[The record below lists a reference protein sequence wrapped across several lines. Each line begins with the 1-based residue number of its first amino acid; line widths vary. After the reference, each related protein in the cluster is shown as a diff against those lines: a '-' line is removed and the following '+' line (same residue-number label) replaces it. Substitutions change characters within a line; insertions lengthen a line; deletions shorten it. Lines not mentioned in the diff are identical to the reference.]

1 MARMR
6 MIKPKFWE
14 DTKIGKLSRDA
25 RLLYIALWNF
35 SDDLGV
41 VIGNSVWLK
50 TRIFPYDQMQIQQFE
65 KLITDLAI
73 NGFIYLFSYQGEEFI
88 YLPNFAR
95 HQTINRPN
103 LEDVN
108 IPKTILDNLKRTIT
122 EQSLMN
128 HGIITDESVT
138 KEEVEKEV
146 KDKHSMCASEC
157 DEEFER
163 FWDIYSK
170 KVGKKDKIKAKFL
183 KLSKADRIKIF
194 ETLPDYVASTPD
206 SRYRKNPETYLN
218 NESWNDEIIN
228 HNGTRQVQTQNNRQY
243 GDLSKFRD
251 ENRHYSSES
260 DF

>member
-65 KLITDLAI
+65 KLISDLAI

-108 IPKTILDNLKRTIT
+108 IPKAVLEDLKATFT

-138 KEEVEKEV
+138 KEEVEKE
-146 KDKHSMCASEC
+146 KENKLSLSECVC

-163 FWDIYSK
+163 FWNLYDK
-170 KVGKKDKIKAKFL
+170 KQDREKAKSKFK
-183 KLSKADRIKIF
+183 KLSKADKAKIF
-194 ETLPDYVASTPD
+194 ETLPAYVASTPD
-206 SRYRKNPETYLN
+206 KTYRKNPVTYLN
-218 NESWNDEIIN
+218 NKSWNDEIIN
-228 HNGTRQVQTQNNRQY
+228 RNGARQTSTPSNRQSA
-243 GDLSKFRD
+243 DLSKFRD
-251 ENRHYSSES
+251 ESRHYSSES